1 RVIRDGLVRL
11 RRHCGRAR
19 TPLSTGNVPGESRR
33 RESVAPSILPAS
45 GCASTSQRLR
55 AEPHQTPA
63 ASMTKRYAEPV
74 DSVLD
79 TIGWTPLIRL
89 TRTTRG
95 IRTPVYA
102 KAEIFNP
109 GG

>member
-1 RVIRDGLVRL
+1 VRDGPIRL
-11 RRHCGRAR
+11 RRDCRRAR
-19 TPLSTGNVPGESRR
+19 TPLSTGDAPGESGR

-45 GCASTSQRLR
+45 GCASASRRLR

-89 TRTTRG
+89 TRITRG
-95 IRTPVYA
+95 IRTPV
-102 KAEIFNP
+102 
-109 GG
+109 